1 MCVFKLSLNKFS
13 FTSNKGD
20 AHPFYELKEEMAI
33 FYLNLSSQIDY
44 RSSFLDSKKRYMKT
58 IALIPAR
65 FGATRFPAKLLQ
77 DLCGKP
83 IIVRTYLSTVA
94 TGVFDDV
101 VVVTDHEDI
110 AQLIRSEGGR
120 VFISQKQHESG
131 SDRIAEAVLNMD
143 VDVVVNVQGDEP
155 FQSREPLYELVKV
168 FGKNPQVEV
177 ASMMIKI
184 HDDAQVQN
192 PNMVKVVVDK
202 ENFALYF
209 SRSPI
214 PFVRNTDFSV
224 PFFRHIGVYAY
235 RKSALLAFTG
245 MKKSVYEQ
253 TEMLEQLRLLEN
265 GIRIKMVESF
275 HEAVAIDTKEDMDR
289 AIIYYKEHFEK

>member
-1 MCVFKLSLNKFS
+1 
-13 FTSNKGD
+13 
-20 AHPFYELKEEMAI
+20 
-33 FYLNLSSQIDY
+33 
-44 RSSFLDSKKRYMKT
+44 MKT

-110 AQLIRSEGGR
+110 ARLIRAEGGK
-120 VFISQKQHESG
+120 VFISQKEHESG
-131 SDRIAEAVLNMD
+131 SDRIAEAVLAMD
-143 VDVVVNVQGDEP
+143 ADVVVNVQGDEP
-155 FQSREPLYELVKV
+155 FQSRKPLYELVEV
-168 FGKNPQVEV
+168 FGKDARVEV

-184 HDDAQVQN
+184 HDDSQIQN
-192 PNMVKVVVDK
+192 PNTVKVVVDN

-214 PFVRNTDFSV
+214 PYARNTDFSAS
-224 PFFRHIGVYAY
+224 FFRHIGVYAY
-235 RKSALLAFTG
+235 RKSALLAFTR
-245 MKKSVYEQ
+245 MEKSIYEQ

-265 GIRIKMVESF
+265 GVRIKMVESF
-275 HEAVAIDTKEDMDR
+275 HEAVAIDTKEDMDK
-289 AIIYYKEHFEK
+289 AIAYYKEHFER